1 MLAYPLHH
9 TFAILSVSYKFTCLT
24 LKEILLLQPGMLSL
38 IKLFKPTEIVPC
50 ISFITAQSDYTN
62 TNKTEIAGIKT
73 ELLRVVVVVAV
84 VVVLLLLL
92 FTAV

>member
-1 MLAYPLHH
+1 M
-9 TFAILSVSYKFTCLT
+9 
-24 LKEILLLQPGMLSL
+24 QPGMLSL

-50 ISFITAQSDYTN
+50 ISFITAQSDYTS

-84 VVVLLLLL
+84 VGVVVVVVVVA
-92 FTAV
+92 AV